1 MRKFI
6 LKNRAMVKTVL
17 WRIIASVLTTA
28 IIYALSRDIIAA
40 VSIVGAEFFTKM
52 LLYWA
57 HEKGWSFINKPP
69 KGSKLRS
76 LTKTASWRV
85 IASID
90 TLVLVL
96 LVTKEPIWAGSAA
109 LIESIA
115 KTIGYYLHER
125 AWNIGFK
132 LDIILDLHTHST
144 CSDGTASPQDIINE
158 AREKGCEYISI
169 TDHDNFD
176 HLSHLQDIPE
186 DIKYITGV
194 EISAEHKKTLHILG
208 YNFDPEHK
216 ELKSTLT
223 SLIEARYKRNES
235 MLKNMAE
242 QGFHITMDE
251 LIAESKGGIV
261 GRPHFAN
268 LMVAKGYVEYY
279 QEAFDKYLAK
289 GQPLY
294 MNKFRLD
301 PKVAISL
308 ILAAG
313 GIPVF
318 AHPYQTDLS
327 SSELEDLIIEL
338 KSYGLQGIEVYYSQH
353 SKTQVKEYLEYA
365 KKYDLLVTAGSDFHG
380 SIKTDINLG
389 MNVNRVHLLPFLE
402 AIEK

>member
-1 MRKFI
+1 
-6 LKNRAMVKTVL
+6 MVKTVS
-17 WRIIASVLTTA
+17 WRIIASLLTMA
-28 IIYALSRDIIAA
+28 IIYALSRDIVAA

-52 LLYWA
+52 AFYWG
-57 HEKGWSFINKPP
+57 HEKVWGLINKPE

-76 LTKTASWRV
+76 LFKTGTWRV
-85 IASID
+85 VASID
-90 TLVLVL
+90 TLILVL
-96 LVTKEPIWAGSAA
+96 LVTNEPLWAGSAA

-125 AWNIGFK
+125 AWNIGYK

-158 AREKGCEYISI
+158 ALKKGCEYISI

-176 HLSHLQDIPE
+176 HLSQLQDIPE
-186 DIKYITGV
+186 NIKYITGV

-208 YNFDPEHK
+208 YNFDAEHK
-216 ELKSTLT
+216 ELKDTLT
-223 SLIEARYKRNES
+223 SLVEARYKRNEL

-268 LMVAKGYVEYY
+268 LMVDKGYVEYY
-279 QEAFDKYLAK
+279 QQAFDKYLAK

-294 MNKFRLD
+294 MDKFRLD
-301 PKVAISL
+301 PKVAIRL

-313 GIPVF
+313 GIPVL

-327 SSELEDLIIEL
+327 SQELEELIKEL
-338 KSYGLQGIEVYYSQH
+338 KSYGLMGIEVFYSQH
-353 SKTQVKEYLEYA
+353 SKEQVKEYLDYA

-380 SIKTDINLG
+380 TIKKEIELG
-389 MNVNRVHLLPFLE
+389 MKVPRVEIYPFLE
-402 AIEK
+402 ALKK